1 MPIFPNKT
9 EKSSLIFIF
18 LIVKERGTHGVLIIR
33 GRWDA
38 VILITVANTND
49 LNTPVNGQI
58 TRLAK
63 NGSYV
68 LP

>member
-49 LNTPVNGQI
+49 LNTP
-58 TRLAK
+58 
-63 NGSYV
+63 S
-68 LP
+68 